1 LIRASR
7 RSYPFAGIGCVR
19 FLSCGRVK
27 PAFAIAATIADR
39 LEFVMDLTT
48 CENPIFI
55 IESPRSGTSIL
66 AWSLAEQSQLE
77 VFAESNFLD
86 LPD

>member
-1 LIRASR
+1 
-7 RSYPFAGIGCVR
+7 
-19 FLSCGRVK
+19 LSCGRVK
-27 PAFAIAATIADR
+27 PAFAIAATSADR
-39 LEFVMDLTT
+39 LEFVMDLAT

-55 IESPRSGTSIL
+55 IGSPRSGTSIL
-66 AWSLAEQSQLE
+66 AWSLAEHSQLE

>member
-1 LIRASR
+1 
-7 RSYPFAGIGCVR
+7 
-19 FLSCGRVK
+19 LSCGRVK
-27 PAFAIAATIADR
+27 PAFAIAATSADR

-55 IESPRSGTSIL
+55 SESPRLGTSIL
-66 AWSLAEQSQLE
+66 AWSLAEHSQLA

>member
-1 LIRASR
+1 
-7 RSYPFAGIGCVR
+7 
-19 FLSCGRVK
+19 LSCGRVK

-55 IESPRSGTSIL
+55 IGFPRSGTSL
-66 AWSLAEQSQLE
+66 DSLRFEPGDD
-77 VFAESNFLD
+77 VFAAEGQPSLQ
-86 LPD
+86 